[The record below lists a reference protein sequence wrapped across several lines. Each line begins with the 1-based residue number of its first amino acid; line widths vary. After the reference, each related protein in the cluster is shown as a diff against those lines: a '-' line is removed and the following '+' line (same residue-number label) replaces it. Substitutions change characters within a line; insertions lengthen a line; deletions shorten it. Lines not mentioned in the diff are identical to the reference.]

1 MRLRPMLLIAL
12 FALTPL
18 ARAQCVAESATTRPH
33 LVELYS
39 SEGCSSCPP
48 AEGWLRTLH
57 TGAEVVP
64 LEFHVDYW
72 DNLGWRDR
80 FADARYTARQQ
91 SIATRDGGSTVYTP
105 QIVLDGRSWADW
117 YRGGHLTPSPQTAAM
132 MILKVTP
139 GAAIHVRVQTHT
151 NDGSE
156 ASAVRNYLALT
167 EDGTSTPV
175 AAGENRGVTLRHDH
189 VVRAF
194 AGPLPLADA
203 EADLVVPKG
212 IDLAHANVVAFA
224 QNPRDGA
231 VTQVAVVRLA
241 HCH

>member
-1 MRLRPMLLIAL
+1 MRLRPMLLIVL
-12 FALTPL
+12 FALSPL
-18 ARAQCVAESATTRPH
+18 VRAQCVAEAAATRRH

-57 TGAEVVP
+57 TGADVVP

-91 SIATRDGGSTVYTP
+91 SIATRGGGSTVYTP
-105 QIVLDGRSWADW
+105 QVVLDGRSWADW
-117 YRGGHLTPSPQTAAM
+117 YRGGHLPPPPETAATM
-132 MILKVTP
+132 TLKVTP
-139 GAAIHVRVQTHT
+139 GAAVHVRVQTHT
-151 NDGSE
+151 SDGSE
-156 ASAVRNYLALT
+156 AGALRNYLALT

-175 AAGENRGVTLRHDH
+175 AAGENRGVTLRSDH

-212 IDLAHANVVAFA
+212 IDLDHASVVAFA
-224 QNPRDGA
+224 QNPRDGTIA
-231 VTQVAVVRLA
+231 QVAVVPLA
-241 HCH
+241 QCH